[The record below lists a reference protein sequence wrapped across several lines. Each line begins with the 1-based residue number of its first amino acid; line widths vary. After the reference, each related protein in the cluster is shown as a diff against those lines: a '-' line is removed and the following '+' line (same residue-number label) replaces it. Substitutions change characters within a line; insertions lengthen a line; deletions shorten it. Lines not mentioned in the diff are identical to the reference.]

1 MTIKEKSDLFSSSIF
16 SRLSLR
22 RKRAPVPADSADFPR
37 IPQFEMLDKLGEGGM
52 ASVYLA
58 RQTRT
63 GREVAI
69 KILATHLQSDSLW
82 ANRFLDEATRL
93 AELSHPNIVPVF
105 DWGNA
110 EGNAYIVME
119 YMKGG
124 DLKTHIRQGHL
135 NLRRVIDIVRQVAS
149 GLDFAGEKGY
159 VHRDIKPDNILFRE
173 DGSPCILDFGIAKK
187 SSSTTVI
194 SSSGMLVGTGA
205 YLSPEQ
211 ANPNAGKVDARSDL
225 YSLGVV
231 LYEMLTGRRPF
242 EFEQRNPLEAFQLF
256 VYAHINS
263 PPPDL
268 PQVLQAFQPIMNKL
282 LDKNPANRF
291 ARGNELKAALNA
303 LEKNLSEELLQYSAG
318 EQHEVTLTMPGA
330 PNQAANH
337 AFHKNTTLVNSALTH
352 PKAEDRTDA
361 DVRPEAEKQRSGSLL
376 LVVMLI
382 MLIGGGIWWAN
393 DTRVSLQ
400 PPSNLSDTKHDTTPK
415 AIESTT
421 LKPEPATTLT
431 ALPDVFEVVV
441 PDADLD
447 DWDTQK
453 RLGDLYQ
460 QLPGLEIKPSDEDD
474 IAAARPLAEPITPKV
489 ESDPVQQHQ
498 QASQEVQSKPNPE
511 SYSAPETAVETVAE
525 ALPEPTPAPEF
536 ALEPEPAPESVS
548 EPVSEPEPAPPKEK
562 PAKPKVRTFGSF

>member
-1 MTIKEKSDLFSSSIF
+1 MTIKEKSDLFSGSIF

-22 RKRAPVPADSADFPR
+22 RKRTPAPATSADFPR

-256 VYAHINS
+256 VYAHLNS

-268 PQVLQAFQPIMNKL
+268 PQALQAFQPILNKL

-303 LEKNLSEELLQYSAG
+303 LEKTLSEELLQYPAG
-318 EQHEVTLTMPGA
+318 EQHEATLTMPGA

-337 AFHKNTTLVNSALTH
+337 SFHKNTTLVNSALIH
-352 PKAEDRTDA
+352 PNAEDRTGA
-361 DVRPEAEKQRSGSLL
+361 EVPPESAKRRSGSRLL
-376 LVVMLI
+376 ILLLI

-393 DTRVSLQ
+393 DTRVSIQ
-400 PPSNLSDTKHDTTPK
+400 TPSNLSDRKHDTTPTV
-415 AIESTT
+415 IELTT
-421 LKPEPATTLT
+421 AKPEPATTLT

-460 QLPGLEIKPSDEDD
+460 QLPALDIKPSDEDE
-474 IAAARPLAEPITPKV
+474 IAAARPLAEPITPQV
-489 ESDPVQQHQ
+489 ESNPVQQHQ

-511 SYSAPETAVETVAE
+511 SYSVPETAVEPIPETAAETVAE
-525 ALPEPTPAPEF
+525 ALPEPAPA
-536 ALEPEPAPESVS
+536 
-548 EPVSEPEPAPPKEK
+548 PVSEPEPAPLEET
-562 PAKPKVRTFGSF
+562 PAQPKVRTFGSF